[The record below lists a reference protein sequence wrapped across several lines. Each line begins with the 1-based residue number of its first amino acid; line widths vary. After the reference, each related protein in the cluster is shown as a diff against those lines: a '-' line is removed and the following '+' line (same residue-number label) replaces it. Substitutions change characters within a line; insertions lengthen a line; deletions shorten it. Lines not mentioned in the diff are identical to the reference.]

1 MQFKPQGR
9 RVQVLAYAGY
19 DKDKKRAIVKM
30 LGSYDSYNLE
40 PSDGLI
46 NNLTDEQK
54 TELQSHFEEV
64 RQSREK
70 ESLQLSA
77 KYTASGLRRVAQALE
92 SGAFEP
98 TQEWVDEVVASVKV
112 LAPLD
117 CKVPVLLM
125 VSALMLLAPPAA
137 VAKVRVPLLL
147 RVLASCIVLP
157 SAPPCKVPAL
167 VRPVAWIFKPLPN
180 AFAPAWLSKEA
191 VPVLLKLSVPPACKY
206 ALILLMT
213 ATLLPVA

>member
-54 TELQSHFEEV
+54 TELQSHFGEV

-112 LAPLD
+112 LTRAVRKARNSLRVRQEAPKAPPVDPAQAPL
-117 CKVPVLLM
+117 
-125 VSALMLLAPPAA
+125 
-137 VAKVRVPLLL
+137 
-147 RVLASCIVLP
+147 
-157 SAPPCKVPAL
+157 
-167 VRPVAWIFKPLPN
+167 PLPQPDEPE
-180 AFAPAWLSKEA
+180 AP
-191 VPVLLKLSVPPACKY
+191 
-206 ALILLMT
+206 
-213 ATLLPVA
+213 

>member
-112 LAPLD
+112 LTRAVRKARNSLRVRQEAPKAPPVDPAQAPLPPTQPD
-117 CKVPVLLM
+117 EPE
-125 VSALMLLAPPAA
+125 AP
-137 VAKVRVPLLL
+137 
-147 RVLASCIVLP
+147 
-157 SAPPCKVPAL
+157 
-167 VRPVAWIFKPLPN
+167 
-180 AFAPAWLSKEA
+180 
-191 VPVLLKLSVPPACKY
+191 
-206 ALILLMT
+206 
-213 ATLLPVA
+213 

>member
-1 MQFKPQGR
+1 MSTPLPSFWPLISKTAKDSKRPVLLMLYAASLPR
-9 RVQVLAYAGY
+9 RVKLPSF
-19 DKDKKRAIVKM
+19 IVVPLLLK
-30 LGSYDSYNLE
+30 
-40 PSDGLI
+40 
-46 NNLTDEQK
+46 
-54 TELQSHFEEV
+54 
-64 RQSREK
+64 
-70 ESLQLSA
+70 
-77 KYTASGLRRVAQALE
+77 
-92 SGAFEP
+92 
-98 TQEWVDEVVASVKV
+98 VVASVKV

-167 VRPVAWIFKPLPN
+167 VRPVAWIFKPLPK

>member
-70 ESLQLSA
+70 KAYNSA

-92 SGAFEP
+92 SGAFEA
-98 TQEWVDEVVASVKV
+98 DAG
-112 LAPLD
+112 
-117 CKVPVLLM
+117 M
-125 VSALMLLAPPAA
+125 G
-137 VAKVRVPLLL
+137 R
-147 RVLASCIVLP
+147 
-157 SAPPCKVPAL
+157 
-167 VRPVAWIFKPLPN
+167 
-180 AFAPAWLSKEA
+180 
-191 VPVLLKLSVPPACKY
+191 
-206 ALILLMT
+206 
-213 ATLLPVA
+213 